1 MLYKISTA
9 WRHYKEWPH
18 TRRLEKVWFRFKEL
32 DGAYVEFWKHLW
44 YDCELVEKE
53 ITKEMTSD
61 EVIKL
66 STKFSIILHNNE
78 IQIYDWYIE

>member
-1 MLYKISTA
+1 MLYKITTA
-9 WRHYKEWPH
+9 HARYKEWPH

-32 DGAYVEFWKHLW
+32 DGTYIEFWRRLW
-44 YDCELVEKE
+44 YDCELVERE

-66 STKFSIILHNNE
+66 STKFSIILHKDE

>member
-1 MLYKISTA
+1 MLYKITTA
-9 WRHYKEWPH
+9 HERYKEWPH
-18 TRRLEKVWFRFKEL
+18 TRRLEKVWFMFKEL
-32 DGAYVEFWKHLW
+32 TKYNIDRTAFW
-44 YDCELVEKE
+44 YDCELVERE

-66 STKFSIILHNNE
+66 STKFSIILHKDE